1 MSNRKNLIM
10 LRPNMA
16 LLTECNALLTPANY
30 KHDTPDG
37 VKQLAFLSLSRLHLS
52 RSGFCVD

>member
-1 MSNRKNLIM
+1 MSNRENLVM
-10 LRPNMA
+10 LRTNMA

-37 VKQLAFLSLSRLHLS
+37 VKRLAPLSLSRLHLS
-52 RSGFCVD
+52 QSCFYVH